1 MADRFS
7 QMSEQAALIA
17 KKKAEI
23 EAKRVAALEQGSVK
37 GYQQLGAYSSKP
49 SGQGTTSSPVV
60 NTSKNRW
67 WVVYNTEHF

>member
-17 KKKAEI
+17 KKRQEI
-23 EAKRVAALEQGSVK
+23 EAKRLAALEQGSVK
-37 GYQQLGAYSSKP
+37 GYNQLGSSSS
-49 SGQGTTSSPVV
+49 SGGRPQFKSSPVV

-67 WVVYNTEHF
+67 